1 MKRNSATTRGLVE
14 LNGQQEQE
22 EVRDAVAGDPSDAG
36 AGLQLLQCASHLGPS
51 EDAGE
56 GSTGTKRGASKKYR
70 TRQELQDENVHL
82 KNQLLVLQRNL
93 LEKDKRIE
101 ALELEKENG
110 KFK

>member
-14 LNGQQEQE
+14 QEQE
-22 EVRDAVAGDPSDAG
+22 EVRDAVAGDPRDAG
-36 AGLQLLQCASHLGPS
+36 AGLQLLQCTSHLGPS

-56 GSTGTKRGASKKYR
+56 GSTGTKRGATKKYR
-70 TRQELQDENVHL
+70 TRQQLQDENILL

-93 LEKDKRIE
+93 LVKDKRIE
-101 ALELEKENG
+101 ALELEKQNG

>member
-1 MKRNSATTRGLVE
+1 M
-14 LNGQQEQE
+14 
-22 EVRDAVAGDPSDAG
+22 RDAVAGDPSDAG
-36 AGLQLLQCASHLGPS
+36 AGLQVLQCASHLGPS

-70 TRQELQDENVHL
+70 TRQQLQDENILL

-93 LEKDKRIE
+93 LAKDKRIE
-101 ALELEKENG
+101 ALELEQNG

>member
-14 LNGQQEQE
+14 FNGQQEQE
-22 EVRDAVAGDPSDAG
+22 EVRDTVAGDPRDAG

-70 TRQELQDENVHL
+70 TRMCMFYAEAFFYCPL
-82 KNQLLVLQRNL
+82 KAFMKIH
-93 LEKDKRIE
+93 EIIHYEMK
-101 ALELEKENG
+101 
-110 KFK
+110 